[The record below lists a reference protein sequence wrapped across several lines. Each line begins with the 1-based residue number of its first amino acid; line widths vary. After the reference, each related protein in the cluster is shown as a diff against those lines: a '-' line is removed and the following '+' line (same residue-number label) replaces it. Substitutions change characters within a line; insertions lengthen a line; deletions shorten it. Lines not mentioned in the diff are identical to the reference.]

1 MQIASK
7 EVTRLWLIP
16 NFGTVLPE
24 SLGYLPVVSTI
35 LGYEHHVILGKKDS
49 KNIPSVSP
57 EAHLALVHG
66 MLRFV
71 EGYGVFLAQFARK
84 PGLVDTLIS
93 PLPGFFPEIHRKL
106 WPQAQRRSQY
116 CNFRGPPP

>member
-1 MQIASK
+1 M
-7 EVTRLWLIP
+7 WLIP

-93 PLPGFFPEIHRKL
+93 PLPGFFQKFTESYGHR
-106 WPQAQRRSQY
+106 PNDGANIVIFGAHHHETGQ
-116 CNFRGPPP
+116 C